1 MIGQILGFV
10 SGIIE
15 PVSNLVDDL
24 VTTDEERENIK
35 LKLKNLE
42 NKFRADAM
50 QYEAKI
56 VQAQADIVKAEVQGK
71 SWLQRNWRPILMI
84 SVVAIIVN
92 NYILFPYL
100 GTFLP
105 IKVLDL
111 PTGLWTLMSVGVGGY
126 VGSRGLEKL
135 KGVA

>member
-1 MIGQILGFV
+1 MVGEILGFV
-10 SGIIE
+10 SGIIK
-15 PVSNLVDDL
+15 PVTDLVDDL

-35 LKLKNLE
+35 LKLKNIE

-71 SWLQRNWRPILMI
+71 SWMQRNWRPILMLSI
-84 SVVAIIVN
+84 VTIIVN

-100 GTFLP
+100 GTITPL
-105 IKVLDL
+105 KALDL
-111 PTGLWTLMSVGVGGY
+111 PAGLWTLMSVGVGGY
-126 VGSRGLEKL
+126 VGGRSLEKI
-135 KGVA
+135 KGIA